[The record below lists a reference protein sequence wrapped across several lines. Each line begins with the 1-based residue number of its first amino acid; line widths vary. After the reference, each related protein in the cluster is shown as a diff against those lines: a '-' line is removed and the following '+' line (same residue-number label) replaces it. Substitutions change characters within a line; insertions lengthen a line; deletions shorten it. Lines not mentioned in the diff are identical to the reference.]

1 MDEIFFTS
9 SKELKNKKVKFDFQ
23 EEIEPHEVV
32 LDNLAQKKEKEIG
45 LSEKKFEVPLLKRIL
60 QLFFIICFVLI
71 IGLFFKTFQLQ
82 ILSKDKFQVLADKN
96 KFIFNQI
103 QAQRGVIYDRN
114 HEQLVFNKINF
125 DLVCDKTKLP
135 ENEAEKNKIIQEIA
149 RILKKDAAELL
160 KEIEIN
166 QFLIINNL
174 SHETLI
180 SLKTKIDE
188 LAGCEIKENS
198 VREYKDGDVFAHVLG
213 YLGRITKEEWQAA
226 PQFYSINDYVG
237 RSGLEKYYENELR
250 KNPGQ
255 LRIEKDAFGH
265 IISQEVISPPESGKN
280 LVLWLD
286 AGLQRKIKEEL
297 EKKYKEIGAKGA
309 VGIALDPKTGGV
321 LALVSLPSFDNNLFQ
336 KGTDPTLLQQLL
348 NSLERP
354 LFNRAISGRYMTGS
368 TIKPLLAL
376 AALEE
381 NIITPEKQIYSPGYI
396 EIPNRYQPGVNHIF
410 RDWNVHGWVD
420 MRKAIAQSCDVYFYS
435 IGGGYQDQKGLGP
448 TKIKQYLQLF
458 NWDSRTGIDLPE
470 EISGF
475 LPDPQWKKEKLG
487 ENWWD
492 GDTYNFSIG
501 QGYLLITPLEVV
513 TALAAVAN
521 GGTLYQPHLVK
532 EIIGQG
538 EIPPQII
545 RQNFIDPSHLSVVR
559 EGMRQAVTGVNSP
572 LASAVILN
580 SLPVAAA
587 AKTGT
592 AELGNNRYHNWV
604 TVFAPYDDPEIVLT
618 LMVEDVKGVQAAVLP
633 VAQAVLEWYFT
644 QDRNKNE

>member
-114 HEQLVFNKINF
+114 HEQLIFNKINF

-188 LAGCEIKENS
+188 LTGCEIKENS
-198 VREYKDGDVFAHVLG
+198 VREYKDGDVFAHILG

-348 NSLERP
+348 TSPERP

-381 NIITPEKQIYSPGYI
+381 NIITPEKKIYSPGYI

-420 MRKAIAQSCDVYFYS
+420 MRQAIAQSCDVYFYS

>member
-149 RILKKDAAELL
+149 RILKKDFAELL

-188 LAGCEIKENS
+188 LTGCEIKENS

-213 YLGRITKEEWQAA
+213 YLGRITKEEWQAV

-348 NSLERP
+348 TSPERP